1 LNDTNRSLK
10 KTTWFLSREIKRIEL
25 KTFNGLVELKL
36 VDLSRNELRT
46 IDEQTFN
53 TLRLNVSHLDYI
65 QLGTLH
71 PRALSEL
78 KTMETLHLNNYQLVE
93 LDSEI
98 FYGWDS
104 LLNIY
109 LEHNQIEKISLQLF
123 GHLQNLEYD
132 RNIICDHLWPNRP
145 NANSTFDGLKNLV
158 ECWCQTLSVHW
169 KVWKD
174 SIYTPTNGNSVF
186 AISILFTILLI
197 ILSCSPALV
206 QLAKLSRL
214 EFC

>member
-1 LNDTNRSLK
+1 LNDINRSLK

-46 IDEQTFN
+46 IDAQTFN

-71 PRALSEL
+71 PIALSEL

-98 FYGWDS
+98 FYG
-104 LLNIY
+104 
-109 LEHNQIEKISLQLF
+109 
-123 GHLQNLEYD
+123 
-132 RNIICDHLWPNRP
+132 
-145 NANSTFDGLKNLV
+145 
-158 ECWCQTLSVHW
+158 
-169 KVWKD
+169 
-174 SIYTPTNGNSVF
+174 
-186 AISILFTILLI
+186 
-197 ILSCSPALV
+197 
-206 QLAKLSRL
+206 
-214 EFC
+214 